1 MRSKKIGIAEGIFL
15 FLNFLAILA
24 LLFSYGATVVNPVTV
39 WYFALFGLAYPYILL
54 INIVFIIIWVL
65 FRKWHFLYS
74 LVFIVIGYPSLN
86 RTIGFRTANEH
97 DFNSD
102 SSSIKL
108 MTWNVHYLKKFGSD
122 LDSSTRAG
130 IFNVIKEE
138 QPDVVGFQ
146 EFFTRKRGIYDIKD
160 SILKILD
167 TKNYYYSKSIDNG
180 YESTGVAVFSKF
192 PILNSGEIK
201 LEDENSGNKGIW
213 IDIKKTNKLMRI
225 YVVHLA
231 SISFKQEDYLFL
243 NNIKKDINN
252 GKDVNSSK
260 RILKKLKIGFIK
272 RSEELTI
279 LKTELSK
286 CETPYILMGDFNDTP
301 VSYTLG
307 TLSADLKNGF
317 YEKGSGFGLT
327 YNGAFPNF
335 QIDYILASQEFNFS
349 TYKIIK
355 RKYSDHYPIRSNVNL
370 IN

>member
-1 MRSKKIGIAEGIFL
+1 MRNKKIGIAEIIFL
-15 FLNFLAILA
+15 FLNFFAVLA
-24 LLFSYGATVVNPVTV
+24 LILSYSATVINPATI
-39 WYFALFGLAYPYILL
+39 WYLALFGLAYPYILL
-54 INIVFIIIWVL
+54 LNTVFIIFWAL

-74 LVFIVIGYPSLN
+74 LLFIAIGYPSLN
-86 RTIGFRTANEH
+86 RTIGFRLAKEVDLNL
-97 DFNSD
+97 D
-102 SSSIKL
+102 STNIKL

-122 LDSSTRAG
+122 LDSSTRTG
-130 IFNVIKEE
+130 IFKVIKEE
-138 QPDVVGFQ
+138 QPDVLGFQ

-167 TKNYYYSKSIDNG
+167 TKNFYYSKSIDNG

-192 PILNSGEIK
+192 PIVKSGEIK
-201 LEDENSGNKGIW
+201 LEKENSGNKGIW
-213 IDIKKTNKLMRI
+213 IDIKKSNKLIRI

-252 GKDVNSSK
+252 GKDVSSTK

-272 RSEELTI
+272 RSEELAI
-279 LKTELSK
+279 LKSALSK

-307 TLSADLKNGF
+307 SLASDLKNGF
-317 YEKGSGFGLT
+317 SEKGNGFGLT

-335 QIDYILASQEFNFS
+335 QIDYILASQELNFS

-355 RKYSDHYPIRSNVNL
+355 RKYSDHYPISSNVNL

>member
-1 MRSKKIGIAEGIFL
+1 MRDKKTGLAKGLFL
-15 FLNFLAILA
+15 FFNSIAIIAIL
-24 LLFSYGATVVNPVTV
+24 LSYCSTLTNPQIF

-54 INIVFIIIWVL
+54 LNMLFVISWAL
-65 FRKWHFLYS
+65 FRKWYFLYS
-74 LVFIVIGYPSLN
+74 LVAILIGYPSLN
-86 RTIGFRTANEH
+86 RTIGFRTAQASNF
-97 DFNSD
+97 DAD

-122 LDSSTRAG
+122 LDSSTRSG

-138 QPDVVGFQ
+138 QPDIIGFQ
-146 EFFTRKRGIYDIKD
+146 EFFTRKRGIYDTKD
-160 SILKILD
+160 SILQILD
-167 TKNYYYSKSIDNG
+167 TKHYHYSKSIDNG
-180 YESTGVAVFSKF
+180 YESTGVAVFSKY
-192 PILNSGEIK
+192 PIENSGNIT

-213 IDIKKTNKLMRI
+213 IDVKKGDKMMRI

-243 NNIKKDINN
+243 KKIKNDINN
-252 GKDVNSSK
+252 GTDVVSSK

-272 RSEELTI
+272 RSHELGI

-286 CETPYILMGDFNDTP
+286 CNIPYILMGDFNDTP

-307 TLSADLKNGF
+307 TLSKDLKNGF

-335 QIDYILASQEFNFS
+335 QIDYILATPTFNFGA
-349 TYKIIK
+349 YKIIK
-355 RKYSDHYPIRSNVNL
+355 RKYSDHYPIRCNVNF